1 MTKTYPKFVITE
13 DHLTLLRKL
22 RLKTGTVPARIMSTQ
37 VISIEPHHFRGVE
50 YDATPTWAALEALGM
65 PYNDENY
72 DYACRLLAELPVAY
86 EAVAASGEFRT
97 GTAAMDPDGAWKDYE
112 PRRAVLYWGPAII
125 EAEGHDIPRNKLEN
139 FIAGAKSYR
148 SPVDTVRDLC
158 ALAAAPKPGKDKRL
172 GLAAELFGKKL
183 ASRWRTLHPEHAEM
197 PDSDVIHGLLDNSL
211 SISWDDRLEW
221 PNPLKGTAPGT
232 A

>member
-1 MTKTYPKFVITE
+1 MTKTYPKFTITE
-13 DHLTLLRKL
+13 DHITLLRKL

-37 VISIEPHHFRGVE
+37 IISIEPHHFRGVE

-125 EAEGHDIPRNKLEN
+125 EAESHDIPRNKLEN

-158 ALAAAPKPGKDKRL
+158 ALADAPKPGKDTRL
-172 GLAAELFGKKL
+172 GLVADLFGKKL
-183 ASRWRTLHPEHAEM
+183 ADRWRTLHPEHAEM
-197 PDSDVIHGLLDNSL
+197 HDEEIVRGLLDNSL

-221 PNPLKGTAPGT
+221 PA
-232 A
+232 

>member
-1 MTKTYPKFVITE
+1 MTKTYPKFIITE

-37 VISIEPHHFRGVE
+37 AISIDPHQFRGVE

-139 FIAGAKSYR
+139 FIAGAKSYW

-158 ALAAAPKPGKDKRL
+158 ALAAAPRPGKDARL

-183 ASRWRTLHPEHAEM
+183 DRKSTRLNSSH
-197 PDSDVIHGLLDNSL
+197 IH
-211 SISWDDRLEW
+211 
-221 PNPLKGTAPGT
+221 
-232 A
+232 

>member
-1 MTKTYPKFVITE
+1 MTKTYPKFIITE

-125 EAEGHDIPRNKLEN
+125 EAETAGVPRNKLEN
-139 FIAGAKSYR
+139 FIAGAKRYR

-158 ALAAAPKPGKDKRL
+158 ALAAAPRPGKDTRL
-172 GLAAELFGKKL
+172 GLAAGLFGKKL
-183 ASRWRTLHPEHAEM
+183 AARWKDLHPEHAEM
-197 PDSDVIHGLLDNSL
+197 PDGDVLQGL
-211 SISWDDRLEW
+211 DR
-221 PNPLKGTAPGT
+221 KSVV
-232 A
+232 

>member
-1 MTKTYPKFVITE
+1 MTKTYPKFTITE
-13 DHLTLLRKL
+13 DHITLLRKL

-37 VISIEPHHFRGVE
+37 IISIEPHHFRGVE
-50 YDATPTWAALEALGM
+50 YDATPTWAALEALDM

-158 ALAAAPKPGKDKRL
+158 ALADAPKPGKDARL
-172 GLAAELFGKKL
+172 GLVADLFGKKL
-183 ASRWRTLHPEHAEM
+183 ADRWRTLHPEHAEM
-197 PDSDVIHGLLDNSL
+197 HDEEIVRGLLDNSL

-221 PNPLKGTAPGT
+221 PA
-232 A
+232 